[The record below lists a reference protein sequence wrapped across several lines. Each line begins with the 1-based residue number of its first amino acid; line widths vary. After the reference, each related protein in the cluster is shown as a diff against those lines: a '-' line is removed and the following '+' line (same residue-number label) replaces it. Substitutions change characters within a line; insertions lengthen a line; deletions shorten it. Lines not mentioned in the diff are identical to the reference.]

1 MTLKRALVTTV
12 MAIVLV
18 GLGQPATAQTPEL
31 LTVEF
36 YSPAV
41 DRNMKY
47 NILQPSDYAT
57 SNERYPV
64 M

>member
-12 MAIVLV
+12 TAVVLV

-41 DRNMKY
+41 DREEHPGRAR
-47 NILQPSDYAT
+47 LSALPW
-57 SNERYPV
+57 
-64 M
+64 